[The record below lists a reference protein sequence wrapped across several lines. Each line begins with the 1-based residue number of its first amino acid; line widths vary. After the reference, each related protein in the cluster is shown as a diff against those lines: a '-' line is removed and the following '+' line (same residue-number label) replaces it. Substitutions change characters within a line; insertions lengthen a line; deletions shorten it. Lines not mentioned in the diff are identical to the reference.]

1 MMARAVIIE
10 DEPLLCAELRD
21 QLQLLWPELRIAG
34 DAADGVAALAL
45 IEAQQPD
52 IVFLDIQMPG
62 LNGLEV
68 AAHLPPQCQVVFVT
82 AHAQHALAAF
92 DAGAIDY
99 LLKPLSGG
107 RLLQTIRRLQAR
119 GAGAGAVGAR
129 PSPAL
134 LQQVLAA
141 PPAYLKWIKASTGN
155 TLRLMLVDEVD
166 YFQSEGKYTRVVGQS
181 GEGLIRLSLKELLL
195 QLNPAQFAQV
205 HRSSIVNLHAVE
217 RIDKD
222 GTAMAIRL
230 KGGRGT
236 LAVSEAYARQFR
248 QM

>member
-10 DEPLLCAELRD
+10 DEPLLRAELRD

-34 DAADGVAALAL
+34 EAADGVAALAL
-45 IEAQQPD
+45 IDAQQPD

-99 LLKPLSGG
+99 LLKPLSAG

-119 GAGAGAVGAR
+119 GAGAAGAR

-155 TLRLMLVDEVD
+155 TLRLMLVDDVD
-166 YFQSEGKYTRVVGQS
+166 YFQSEGKYTRVVGQG

-195 QLNPAQFAQV
+195 QLDPAQFAQV

-222 GTAMAIRL
+222 GTAMAVRL

>member
-10 DEPLLCAELRD
+10 DEPLLRAELRD

-34 DAADGVAALAL
+34 EAADGVAALAL
-45 IEAQQPD
+45 IDAQQPG

-62 LNGLEV
+62 LNGLQV

-119 GAGAGAVGAR
+119 GAGAAGAR

-134 LQQVLAA
+134 LQHVLAA

-155 TLRLMLVDEVD
+155 TLRLILVDEVD
-166 YFQSEGKYTRVVGQS
+166 YFQSEGKYTRVVGQG

>member
-10 DEPLLCAELRD
+10 DEPLLRAELRD
-21 QLQLLWPELRIAG
+21 QLQLLWPALRIAG
-34 DAADGVAALAL
+34 EAADGVAALAL
-45 IEAQQPD
+45 IDAQQPD
-52 IVFLDIQMPG
+52 IVFLDMQMPG

-119 GAGAGAVGAR
+119 GAAAAAAR

-134 LQQVLAA
+134 LGQVLAA
-141 PPAYLKWIKASTGN
+141 PPAYLKWIKASSGN
-155 TLRLMLVDEVD
+155 TLRLILVDEVD

>member
-10 DEPLLCAELRD
+10 DEPLLRAELRD

-34 DAADGVAALAL
+34 EAADGVAALAL
-45 IEAQQPD
+45 IDAQQPD

-92 DAGAIDY
+92 DAGAVDY

-119 GAGAGAVGAR
+119 GAGAAGTR

-155 TLRLMLVDEVD
+155 TLRLILVDEVD
-166 YFQSEGKYTRVVGQS
+166 YFQSEGKYTRVVGQG

-195 QLNPAQFAQV
+195 QLDPAQFAQV

>member
-10 DEPLLCAELRD
+10 DEPLLRAELRD

-34 DAADGVAALAL
+34 EAADGVAALAL
-45 IEAQQPD
+45 IDAQQPD

-92 DAGAIDY
+92 NAGAIDY

-119 GAGAGAVGAR
+119 GADAVGAR

-141 PPAYLKWIKASTGN
+141 PPAYLKWLKASTGN
-155 TLRLMLVDEVD
+155 TLRLMLVDEIE
-166 YFQSEGKYTRVVGQS
+166 YFQADGKYTRVVGRG
-181 GEGLIRLSLKELLL
+181 GEGLIRLSLKDLLA
-195 QLNPAQFAQV
+195 QLDPAQFAQV

-217 RIDKD
+217 RIDKE
-222 GTAMAIRL
+222 GAAMAIRL

>member
-10 DEPLLCAELRD
+10 DEPLLRAELRD

-34 DAADGVAALAL
+34 EAADGVAALAL
-45 IEAQQPD
+45 IDAQQPE

-62 LNGLEV
+62 LNGMEV

-99 LLKPLSGG
+99 LLKPLSAG

-119 GAGAGAVGAR
+119 GAGAAGAR

-155 TLRLMLVDEVD
+155 TLRLMLVDDVD
-166 YFQSEGKYTRVVGQS
+166 YFQSEGKYTRVVSQS

-195 QLNPAQFAQV
+195 QLDPAQFAQV

>member
-10 DEPLLCAELRD
+10 DEPLLRAELRD

-34 DAADGVAALAL
+34 EAGDGVAALAL
-45 IEAQQPD
+45 IDAQQPE

-99 LLKPLSGG
+99 LLKPLSAG

-119 GAGAGAVGAR
+119 GAGAAGAR

-166 YFQSEGKYTRVVGQS
+166 YFQSEGKYTRVVSQS

-195 QLNPAQFAQV
+195 QLDPAQFAQV

>member
-10 DEPLLCAELRD
+10 DEPLLRAELRD

-34 DAADGVAALAL
+34 EAADGVAALAL
-45 IEAQQPD
+45 IDAQQPD

-119 GAGAGAVGAR
+119 GACAVGAR
-129 PSPAL
+129 PSPGL

-166 YFQSEGKYTRVVGQS
+166 YFQSEGKYTRVVGQG

>member
-1 MMARAVIIE
+1 
-10 DEPLLCAELRD
+10 
-21 QLQLLWPELRIAG
+21 
-34 DAADGVAALAL
+34 
-45 IEAQQPD
+45 
-52 IVFLDIQMPG
+52 
-62 LNGLEV
+62 
-68 AAHLPPQCQVVFVT
+68 VVFVT

-119 GAGAGAVGAR
+119 GAGAGSVGAR

-155 TLRLMLVDEVD
+155 TLRLMLVDEID
-166 YFQSEGKYTRVVGQS
+166 YFQSEGKYTRVVGQG

>member
-1 MMARAVIIE
+1 MKACAVIVE
-10 DEPLLCAELRD
+10 DEPLLRAELRD
-21 QLQLLWPELRIAG
+21 QLQLLWPELQIAG
-34 DAADGVAALAL
+34 EAADGVAALAL
-45 IEAQQPD
+45 IDAQQPE

-68 AAHLPPQCQVVFVT
+68 AAHLPPHCQVVFVT

-119 GAGAGAVGAR
+119 GTSAAR

-141 PPAYLKWIKASTGN
+141 PAAYLKWIKASTGN
-155 TLRLMLVDEVD
+155 TLRLMLVDEID
-166 YFQSEGKYTRVVGQS
+166 YFQSEGKYTRVVSQGS
-181 GEGLIRLSLKELLL
+181 EGLIRLSLKELLL

>member
-10 DEPLLCAELRD
+10 DERLLRAELRD
-21 QLQLLWPELRIAG
+21 QLQLLWPELWIAG
-34 DAADGVAALAL
+34 EAADGVAALAL
-45 IEAQQPD
+45 IDAQQPD

-99 LLKPLSGG
+99 LLKALSGG

-119 GAGAGAVGAR
+119 GAGAAGAR

-155 TLRLMLVDEVD
+155 TLRLILVDEVD
-166 YFQSEGKYTRVVGQS
+166 YFQSEGKYTRVVGQG

-195 QLNPAQFAQV
+195 QLDPAQFAQV

>member
-1 MMARAVIIE
+1 MKACAVIIE
-10 DEPLLCAELRD
+10 DEPLLRAELRD
-21 QLQLLWPELRIAG
+21 QLQLLWPELQIAG
-34 DAADGVAALAL
+34 EAADGVAALAL
-45 IEAQQPD
+45 IDAQQPD

-119 GAGAGAVGAR
+119 GTAAAR

-141 PPAYLKWIKASTGN
+141 PAAYLKWIKASTGN
-155 TLRLMLVDEVD
+155 TLRLMLVDEID
-166 YFQSEGKYTRVVGQS
+166 YFQSEGKYTRVVSQG

>member
-10 DEPLLCAELRD
+10 DEPLLRAELRD

-34 DAADGVAALAL
+34 EAADGVAALAL
-45 IEAQQPD
+45 IDAQQPD

-119 GAGAGAVGAR
+119 GAGAAGAR

-155 TLRLMLVDEVD
+155 TLRLILVDEVD
-166 YFQSEGKYTRVVGQS
+166 YFQSEGKYTRVVGQG

-195 QLNPAQFAQV
+195 QLNAAQFAQV

>member
-1 MMARAVIIE
+1 MKACAVIIE
-10 DEPLLCAELRD
+10 DEPLLRAELRD
-21 QLQLLWPELRIAG
+21 QLQLLWPELQIAG
-34 DAADGVAALAL
+34 EAADGVAALAL
-45 IEAQQPD
+45 IDAQQPD

-68 AAHLPPQCQVVFVT
+68 AAHLPPHCQVVFVT

-119 GAGAGAVGAR
+119 GSAAAR

-141 PPAYLKWIKASTGN
+141 PCAYLKWIKASTGN
-155 TLRLMLVDEVD
+155 TLRLMLVDEID
-166 YFQSEGKYTRVVGQS
+166 YFQSEGKYTRVVSQG

-222 GTAMAIRL
+222 GTAMALRL

>member
-10 DEPLLCAELRD
+10 DEPLLRAELRD

-34 DAADGVAALAL
+34 EAADGVAALAL
-45 IEAQQPD
+45 IDAQQPD

-68 AAHLPPQCQVVFVT
+68 AVHLPPQCQVVFVT

-92 DAGAIDY
+92 NAGAIDY

-119 GAGAGAVGAR
+119 GADAVGAR

-166 YFQSEGKYTRVVGQS
+166 YFQSEGKYTRVVGQG

>member
-10 DEPLLCAELRD
+10 DEPLLRAELRD
-21 QLQLLWPELRIAG
+21 QLQLLWPELRIVG
-34 DAADGVAALAL
+34 EAADGVAALAL
-45 IEAQQPD
+45 IDAQQPH
-52 IVFLDIQMPG
+52 IVFLDIQIPG
-62 LNGLEV
+62 LNGMEV

-119 GAGAGAVGAR
+119 GTGAAGAR

-155 TLRLMLVDEVD
+155 TLRLILVDEVD
-166 YFQSEGKYTRVVGQS
+166 YFQSEGKYTRVVGQG

-195 QLNPAQFAQV
+195 QLDPAQFAQV

>member
-10 DEPLLCAELRD
+10 DEPLLRAELRD

-34 DAADGVAALAL
+34 EAADGVAALAL
-45 IEAQQPD
+45 IDAQQPD

-82 AHAQHALAAF
+82 AHEQHALAAF

-99 LLKPLSGG
+99 LLKPLSAG

-119 GAGAGAVGAR
+119 GAGAAGAR

-155 TLRLMLVDEVD
+155 TLRLILVENID
-166 YFQSEGKYTRVVGQS
+166 YFQSEGKYTRVVGQG

-195 QLNPAQFAQV
+195 QLHPAQFAQV

>member
-1 MMARAVIIE
+1 MKACAVIIE
-10 DEPLLCAELRD
+10 DEPLLRAELRD
-21 QLQLLWPELRIAG
+21 QLQLLWPELQIAG
-34 DAADGVAALAL
+34 EAADGVAALAL
-45 IEAQQPD
+45 IDAQQPE

-68 AAHLPPQCQVVFVT
+68 AAHLPPHCQVVFVT
-82 AHAQHALAAF
+82 AYAQHALAAF

-119 GAGAGAVGAR
+119 GSAAAP

-141 PPAYLKWIKASTGN
+141 PCAYLKWIKASTGN
-155 TLRLMLVDEVD
+155 ILRLILVDEID
-166 YFQSEGKYTRVVGQS
+166 YFQSEGKYTRVVSRG

>member
-1 MMARAVIIE
+1 MMARAVIVE
-10 DEPLLCAELRD
+10 DEPLLRAELCD
-21 QLQLLWPELRIAG
+21 QLRLLWPELQIAG
-34 DAADGVAALAL
+34 VAADGVAALAL
-45 IEAQQPD
+45 IAAQQPD

-68 AAHLPPQCQVVFVT
+68 AAHLPPQSQVVFVT

-119 GAGAGAVGAR
+119 GAASQR
-129 PSPAL
+129 PSPTL
-134 LQQVLAA
+134 LQQVLAP
-141 PPAYLKWIKASTGN
+141 PPAYLKWIKASTGP
-155 TLRLMLVDEVD
+155 TVRLMLVDEIE
-166 YFQSEGKYTRVVGQS
+166 YFQADGKYTRVVGRS
-181 GEGLIRLSLKELLL
+181 GDGLIRLSLKDLLA
-195 QLNPAQFAQV
+195 QLDPAQFAQV

-217 RIDKD
+217 RIDKED
-222 GTAMAIRL
+222 AAMTIRL

>member
-10 DEPLLCAELRD
+10 DEPLLRAELRD

-34 DAADGVAALAL
+34 EAADGVAALAL
-45 IEAQQPD
+45 IDAQQPD

-68 AAHLPPQCQVVFVT
+68 AVHLPPQCQVVFVT

-107 RLLQTIRRLQAR
+107 RLLQTIRRLQAG
-119 GAGAGAVGAR
+119 GADAVGAR

-166 YFQSEGKYTRVVGQS
+166 YFQSEGKYTRVVGQG

>member
-10 DEPLLCAELRD
+10 DEPLLRAELRD

-34 DAADGVAALAL
+34 EAADGVAALAL
-45 IEAQQPD
+45 IDAQQPE

-119 GAGAGAVGAR
+119 GAGAAETR
-129 PSPAL
+129 PSPA
-134 LQQVLAA
+134 VLRQALA
-141 PPAYLKWIKASTGN
+141 SPRAYLKWIKASTGN
-155 TLRLMLVDEVD
+155 TLRLILVDEVD
-166 YFQSEGKYTRVVGQS
+166 YFQSEGKYTRVASQG
-181 GEGLIRLSLKELLL
+181 GEGLIRLSLKELLP

-205 HRSSIVNLHAVE
+205 HRGSIVNLHAIE

-222 GTAMAIRL
+222 GAVMAIRL